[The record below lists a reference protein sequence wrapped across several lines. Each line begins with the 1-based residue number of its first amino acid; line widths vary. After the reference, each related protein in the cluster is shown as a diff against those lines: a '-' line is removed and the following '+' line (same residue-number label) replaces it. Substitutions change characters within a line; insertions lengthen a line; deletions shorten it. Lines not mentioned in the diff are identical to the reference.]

1 MNRNKIFSRFDVGLT
16 VFIFLM
22 YMTIVFWYNTI
33 PSIMIS
39 DIVIVGIVS
48 FSISVGIF
56 LIMFRFSQSNLHINS
71 LNFFVVI
78 YPIVL
83 YFLVRGDFALDTI
96 TIGVYI
102 LSFVITL
109 VGVII
114 IGVVLKEMF
123 G

>member
-109 VGVII
+109 VGIII
-114 IGVVLKEMF
+114 IGAILKEMF